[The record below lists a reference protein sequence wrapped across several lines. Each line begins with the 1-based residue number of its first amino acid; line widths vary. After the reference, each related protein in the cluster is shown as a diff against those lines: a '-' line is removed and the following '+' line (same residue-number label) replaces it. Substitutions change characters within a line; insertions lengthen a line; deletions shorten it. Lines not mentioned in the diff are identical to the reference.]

1 MLPFYG
7 MGLGAESGADEE
19 TAKAL
24 AAAAAASSST
34 HSAFSLQMYNQML
47 AYSSMLAQSMG
58 MTTPAS
64 YAQALASAGNITLFN
79 MFHSFLLV
87 QILLGIQCPLHV

>member
-7 MGLGAESGADEE
+7 MGLGAESGADDE
-19 TAKAL
+19 TTKAL
-24 AAAAAASSST
+24 AAAAAASTST

-58 MTTPAS
+58 MTTQAS
-64 YAQALASAGNITLFN
+64 YAQALASAGITVHCL
-79 MFHSFLLV
+79 STALV
-87 QILLGIQCPLHV
+87 CAYTSLYH